1 MSSPALPV
9 GLPRYSQSGA
19 DCGSSKAVS
28 GSGIEAPVVARC
40 LAKRVRD
47 GTGRA
52 KVDLAE
58 IVPLWAKVL
67 DVAAFDV
74 DTFCVATLAVDLGPD
89 PAIVCCVAQPASAAA
104 QMATR
109 NRLPTRTH
117 PKRRYPSRRLAK
129 RNGIATTPAFHL
141 RATRYTNTLLTPT
154 TTLNSQY

>member
-1 MSSPALPV
+1 M
-9 GLPRYSQSGA
+9 
-19 DCGSSKAVS
+19 S

-89 PAIVCCVAQPASAAA
+89 PAIVCCVAQPASPAA
-104 QMATR
+104 QMATKS
-109 NRLPTRTH
+109 RLP
-117 PKRRYPSRRLAK
+117 K
-129 RNGIATTPAFHL
+129 RNGIAPTPAFHL
-141 RATRYTNTLLTPT
+141 RATRNTNTLLTPT